1 VRARARARV
10 TISNVCIIIYKNI
23 CIRAICFFLIAAGLD
38 KVIRANVSTNF
49 ELMSIS
55 KRLNKLESRQCNNAE
70 LTENDMVMIIPL
82 LPLQTV
88 EFIKEFENLII
99 SNEVAASQFV
109 SYFLFATI
117 SKSVWRSI
125 LLILK

>member
-1 VRARARARV
+1 
-10 TISNVCIIIYKNI
+10 
-23 CIRAICFFLIAAGLD
+23 
-38 KVIRANVSTNF
+38 
-49 ELMSIS
+49 MSIS
-55 KRLNKLESRQCNNAE
+55 KRLSKLESRQCNNAE
-70 LTENDMVMIIPL
+70 LIENDMVMIIPL

-88 EFIKEFENLII
+88 ESIKEFENLII

-109 SYFLFATI
+109 SYFLFPTI